1 MDARN
6 LLRLS
11 SYLAHDARAIVSLG
25 TTSLGESECAT
36 IGVSRAT
43 THTPV
48 FLWPNPP
55 STREQ
60 PPVIDD
66 LAGILLP
73 ILFEPH
79 HGIHELS
86 LTLQEGFLMVR
97 LVFLI
102 DAIPFCWVWGLVCLL
117 LQFHREFVLDEL
129 EPDLARLTLDLWGVL
144 LDQA

>member
-1 MDARN
+1 MDVRN

-11 SYLAHDARAIVSLG
+11 SYLAHDARAIMSLS

-36 IGVSRAT
+36 VRVSRAT
-43 THTPV
+43 THAPV
-48 FLWPNPP
+48 FLWPDPP
-55 STREQ
+55 SAREQ

-66 LAGILLP
+66 LAGVLLP
-73 ILFEPH
+73 VLLEPH

-97 LVFLI
+97 LVFLV
-102 DAIPFCWVWGLVCLL
+102 DAIPFCWVWGFVCLL

-129 EPDLARLTLDLWGVL
+129 EPNLARLTLDLWRIL
-144 LDQA
+144 FDET